1 MRSGKLRLN
10 FTDRLFRSFLSLALI
25 LMGLTGVTV
34 SLTSMYVLR
43 ENAIENN
50 RQILTQFG
58 NSVNTT
64 FSYTDNMMSHFV
76 ADQKVRDFL
85 DYYDSMNIE
94 VITSVATQF
103 QNFMLSNSYIDSMA
117 IYYPLEERVY
127 AVNYG
132 VISTREYF
140 DGEFLK
146 SLDGADI
153 SSVWKTPR
161 TVRGASGRDVSL
173 FSIVE
178 PLKYRGNE
186 LAALL
191 IVNLD
196 ASFFTQI
203 FNSISLD
210 GQIYLAMN
218 DDAVVVACSDS
229 GKSFLPDGGEIHAAL
244 PRAGSRTLSLN
255 REKYLV
261 SCVDSS
267 GWKYYCLIKIG
278 VLYKE
283 IQTLLI
289 FSALILTA
297 GSIIATC
304 FSKIF
309 SNRLAA
315 PIITIAGQLE
325 QKTNSS
331 QETAQEEDIIR
342 HIERGIA
349 MLKEENLSIQQS
361 LEQSMPVLKNN
372 FLISL
377 LGGFITDPEEID
389 RNLTYFKI
397 DINRNCPVFASII
410 KINEFDSQTGEKYQ
424 PRQLHSFITYLTGL
438 LAATFSDTASHLLCH
453 SYEDEITMLSVLT
466 DPPRREDAVR
476 HTEKVLERLFQ
487 NERKHISVIGMGS
500 AESSVYHAGRSY
512 ANAKKALSLSFLSRE
527 LFIRYEEIAPVTSR
541 TAKYPFESEEKLI
554 VAIRSNSLENAG
566 SCLREM
572 INRIF
577 EETRENEN
585 VRIYFLLQ
593 LYSAL
598 QKYAHESN
606 IMEFCLNESSK
617 YTEIIELTEESVYPW
632 FHDLTEGLITRS
644 LYKKTNPERFL
655 SERIK
660 EYLEKNYR
668 QDFSVAELSAV
679 FMYSPAHL
687 SRIFHRE
694 TGYSI
699 KQYLT
704 RIRMEAA
711 CHLLEDYSLK
721 ISEVGEMTGYPKV
734 HAFLKQFK
742 NYTGITPSEY
752 RENLSALNFP
762 ENS

>member
-1 MRSGKLRLN
+1 MRSGKLLLN

-34 SLTSMYVLR
+34 SLNSMYVLK

-50 RQILTQFG
+50 RQILTQFS

-64 FSYTDNMMSHFV
+64 FTYVDNMMSHFV
-76 ADQKVRDFL
+76 ADQKIRDFL
-85 DYYDSMNIE
+85 DYYDSMNID

-103 QNFMLSNSYIDSMA
+103 QNFMLSNRYIDSMA
-117 IYYPLEERVY
+117 IYYPLDERVY
-127 AVNYG
+127 AANYG
-132 VISTREYF
+132 VISTQEYF
-140 DGEFLK
+140 DGDFFK
-146 SLDGADI
+146 NLDDADI

-161 TVRGASGRDVSL
+161 TIAGASGRPVSL
-173 FSIVE
+173 FSIVK

-186 LAALL
+186 LAAIL

-210 GQIYLAMN
+210 EQSYLAMN
-218 DDAVVVACSDS
+218 DDAVIVACSDS
-229 GKSFLPDGGEIHAAL
+229 GKAFLSDGGKIYAAL
-244 PRAGSRTLSLN
+244 PRAGSGTLALN
-255 REKYLV
+255 GEKYLI

-267 GWKYYCLIKIG
+267 GWKYYCLIKID

-283 IQTLLI
+283 MQTLLF
-289 FSALILTA
+289 FSAIILMT
-297 GSIIATC
+297 GSIIAIC
-304 FSKIF
+304 FSRIF

-315 PIITIAGQLE
+315 PIVTIASQFD
-325 QKTNSS
+325 QKANTS
-331 QETAQEEDIIR
+331 QEKDMLK
-342 HIERGIA
+342 HIEQGIA

-372 FLISL
+372 FLISM
-377 LGGFITDPEEID
+377 LGGYITDPDEID

-397 DINRNCPVFASII
+397 DIDRSCPVFASII
-410 KINEFDSQTGEKYQ
+410 KINEFDPQTGEKYQ

-438 LAATFSDTASHLLCH
+438 LAATFSDTAAYLLCH

-466 DPPRREDAVR
+466 DPSRREGAVL
-476 HTEKVLERLFQ
+476 HTGKMLERLFE
-487 NERKHISVIGMGS
+487 NERKHISVIGAGS
-500 AESSVYHAGRSY
+500 IENSVYYAGRSY
-512 ANAKKALSLSFLSRE
+512 VNAKKTLSLCFLSKE
-527 LFIRYEEIAPVTSR
+527 LFISYEEIALISSH
-541 TAKYPFESEEKLI
+541 TAKYPFESEERLI
-554 VAIRSNSLENAG
+554 VAIRSNSPENAE
-566 SCLREM
+566 SCLKEM

-577 EETRENEN
+577 AGTHENRN
-585 VRIYFLLQ
+585 VRTYFLLQ

-598 QKYAHESN
+598 QKYANEAN
-606 IMEFCLNESSK
+606 IVEFFLNEASK
-617 YTEIIELTEESVYPW
+617 YTEIIELTEERVYPW
-632 FHDLTEGLITRS
+632 FHELTESLITHA
-644 LYKKTNPERFL
+644 LYKKANPERFL

-660 EYLEKNYR
+660 EYLEKNY
-668 QDFSVAELSAV
+668 QKDFSVAELSDV
-679 FMYSPAHL
+679 FMYSPAHM

-694 TGYSI
+694 TGYTI

-704 RIRMEAA
+704 KIRMDAA
-711 CHLLEDYSLK
+711 CRLLGNYSLK

-752 RENLSALNFP
+752 RENLLKFP